1 MAGIDITA
9 YGAFEALSQ
18 HWAIWDVSL
27 TTDLCDWVVIAMI
40 KNVNRFIG
48 GDINANCDLGDL
60 IVVGKKATITPGV
73 GFFNSSAT
81 LTDKQTPSDPVENSD
96 PWHGDDAD
104 DKQERNNYY
113 YWESGYGGANFGSLE
128 TAYVYDTINDF
139 YAALDNDEITPI
151 TQTCYFDVYVNGS
164 DKPNIWANWTVG
176 EEISP
181 VNLQPRVWIGVEDLT
196 AIVPEFINDETTGL
210 KIPNT
215 GAWYVKSAGSYS
227 YGGSYQSTFLSIQQ
241 FFEKYLN
248 GVSKLEHWGFD
259 GDPAF
264 VTLYLQMLQQG
275 TVGLSGIGN
284 LFYVRIYKN
293 GTAEA
298 HAVDGSADSPGFYSV
313 VRLHYGEPDYV
324 LPPDDDDYGNGV
336 NIDGD
341 DFGKYDPSH
350 IPNPADFTD
359 PAGFDGNGV
368 LTTTYAL
375 SAATLQNIGQKLWSQ
390 DYFNVLK
397 IQTNPMENIVSVK
410 HFPFAQ
416 TGASQEVKIGDVA
429 FGING
434 DKVPSVKA
442 MSIGSFTYTGHFKN
456 FMDLAPFTTVKIYLP
471 YCGMFQLDPAD
482 ILNCKLSVKYYV
494 DLVTGQ
500 CMAKLILDEN
510 TSGKAIPFMSV
521 YGNVGV
527 DIPLSATDRVQTEI
541 RASGAAIS
549 AMGSIAGHLMGGDA
563 LGAAVNGAAGALNIA
578 GADYTTQRTASQ
590 SPTCSAFD
598 TQDIFIMIERPAS
611 EYIEQNTPTG
621 YKHLHGLPSNKYRP
635 LNDYPSGSF
644 VQVDARTDMVFDT
657 MGATGD
663 ENRMLEE
670 LLTKGVYI

>member
-1 MAGIDITA
+1 MSYGKTLETYQTNEAWGGRWYIFNTA
-9 YGAFEALSQ
+9 
-18 HWAIWDVSL
+18 V
-27 TTDLCDWVVIAMI
+27 TTDMLQWGCIVLV
-40 KNVNRFIG
+40 KKRTGYIG
-48 GDINANCDLGDL
+48 GDIDGTRDLGFL
-60 IVVGKKATITPGV
+60 FVVGMPPAVEPSPGIFSADNEFVASQYGTAEYSREVWGDLGAGSYNTRGAYRYYDSGV
-73 GFFNSSAT
+73 GGTAYG
-81 LTDKQTPSDPVENSD
+81 TDE
-96 PWHGDDAD
+96 AD
-104 DKQERNNYY
+104 
-113 YWESGYGGANFGSLE
+113 
-128 TAYVYDTINDF
+128 YVYDTIEDF
-139 YAALDNDEITPI
+139 YAALDNNEIVPL

-196 AIVPEFINDETTGL
+196 ALVPEFTTDETTGL

-241 FFEKYLN
+241 FFETYLN

-275 TVGLSGIGN
+275 AQGLSGIGD

-298 HAVDGSADSPGFYSV
+298 HAVSGSADSPGFYSV

-324 LPPDDDDYGNGV
+324 LPPDGDGYGDGV

-350 IPNPADFTD
+350 IPDPEDFTD

-375 SAATLQNIGQKLWSQ
+375 SAATLRNIGQKLWSQ

-416 TGASQEVKIGDVA
+416 SGSPQEVKIGDVA

-434 DKVPSVKA
+434 DKVLSVKT
-442 MSIGSFTYTGHFKN
+442 MSIGSYTYTGYFHN
-456 FMDLAPFTTVKIYLP
+456 FLDLAPFTTVKIFLP

-500 CMAKLILDEN
+500 CMAKLILDEKAN
-510 TSGKAIPFMSV
+510 GKAIPFMSV
-521 YGNVGV
+521 YGNMGV

-541 RASGAAIS
+541 RATGAAIS

-590 SPTCSAFD
+590 SPTCTTHD
-598 TQDIFIMIERPAS
+598 CQDIFIMIERPAS

-635 LNDYPSGSF
+635 LHDYPAGTF
-644 VQVDARTDMVFDT
+644 VQVDARTDLVFDT

-670 LLTKGVYI
+670 QLKAGVYI